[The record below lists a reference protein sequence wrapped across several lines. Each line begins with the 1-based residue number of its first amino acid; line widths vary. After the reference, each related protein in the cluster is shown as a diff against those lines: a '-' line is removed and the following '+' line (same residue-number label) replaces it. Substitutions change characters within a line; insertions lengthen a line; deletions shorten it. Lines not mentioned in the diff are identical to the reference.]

1 VEPLFIFLFSGF
13 VAMSAALSARDIN
26 KLPEEER
33 TGRLSSRNAQ
43 VAVIFAGNLAAL
55 TLVGALAYGMRQL
68 EWWIPLVC
76 VFLSFP
82 VVHFLVFQR
91 VWSDLVNLCLM
102 TLLVI
107 VAIVALYYYW

>member
-1 VEPLFIFLFSGF
+1 MEPLFVFLFSGF

-26 KLPEEER
+26 KLPEEQK
-33 TGRLSSRNAQ
+33 TGRLASRNAQ
-43 VAVIFAGNLAAL
+43 VAVVFAGNLAAL

-76 VFLSFP
+76 VFISFP
-82 VVHFLVFQR
+82 VVHFVFFQR
-91 VWSDLVNLCLM
+91 LWSDFINLSLM

-107 VAIVALYYYW
+107 VAIAALYYYW

>member
-1 VEPLFIFLFSGF
+1 MEPLFVFLFSGF

-26 KLPEEER
+26 KLPEEQK
-33 TGRLSSRNAQ
+33 TGRLASRNVQ
-43 VAVIFAGNLAAL
+43 VAVVFAGNLAAL

-76 VFLSFP
+76 VFISFP
-82 VVHFLVFQR
+82 VVHFVFFQR
-91 VWSDLVNLCLM
+91 LWSDLINLSLM

-107 VAIVALYYYW
+107 VAIAALYYYW